1 MPTIQ
6 ERLATIE
13 TKQDYIIKQLDL
25 IVTNHLPHI
34 YTRLEQLE
42 NCKAVD
48 GSWIHFVKP
57 VAISL
62 ISSGLSGGL
71 TYYFLKIC

>member
-13 TKQDYIIKQLDL
+13 TKQDYIIKQLDI

-34 YTRLEQLE
+34 YKRLEQLE
-42 NCKAVD
+42 NCKAID
-48 GSWIHFVKP
+48 GSWIRIAKP
-57 VAISL
+57 VLISL
-62 ISSGLSGGL
+62 ISSALSIAL

>member
-13 TKQDYIIKQLDL
+13 TKQDYIIKQLDT

-34 YTRLEQLE
+34 YKRLEQLE
-42 NCKAVD
+42 NCKAID
-48 GSWIHFVKP
+48 GSWIRFAKP
-57 VAISL
+57 LLISL
-62 ISSGLSGGL
+62 VSSALSEVL